1 MGNCDQKA
9 FVDDSIAQRQFSP
22 SGDTPTTDTMEKD
35 PNEELDNMMS
45 RPFAFKKEK
54 SAVDPLCTYIRNAI
68 PKAILSIETAKFTNK
83 YRIKKNI
90 KCEDNILYQV
100 NIVEQKSTG
109 AFFLAKMITK
119 ERIKKI
125 GDEQFKILFLNEIRA
140 LSQTKHP
147 NIEQLKEVYLLS
159 YKNNFKLILITNKVE
174 AKSLLDIINE
184 RVSQQKQFTYKE
196 IGIFAKT
203 LIETLGYLKSQ
214 NIIHRNLSPENIF
227 FTKENDFSSLSIRN
241 FYFCAILGRVQ
252 TATGIYGGLWYMA
265 PEMLRDLKYDYKL
278 DIWSVGL
285 TLYIMTTMENPFSN
299 CETRDMILDKLKH
312 KRAFREREELKK
324 YGVNMEILNFI
335 SKMLAENPQL
345 RTSSELLQEDDYIKN
360 IAIEERRKEEED
372 KKLEDEIKK
381 ETQM

>member
-22 SGDTPTTDTMEKD
+22 SGETPTTESMEKD

-54 SAVDPLCTYIRNAI
+54 SAVDPLYTYIRNAI
-68 PKAILSIETAKFTNK
+68 PKVILSVETSKFTTK

-90 KCEDNILYQV
+90 KCEDNIIYQV
-100 NIVEQKSTG
+100 NIVEQKSSG
-109 AFFLAKMITK
+109 AFFLAKTITK

-140 LSQTKHP
+140 LSQIKHP
-147 NIEQLKEVYLLS
+147 NIEQLTEVYLLS

-174 AKSLLDIINE
+174 SKSLLDIINE

-203 LIETLGYLKSQ
+203 FIETLGYLKSQ

-345 RTSSELLQEDDYIKN
+345 RTSCELLQEDDFIKN

-381 ETQM
+381 ETQN

>member
-125 GDEQFKILFLNEIRA
+125 GDEQLKILFLNEIRA
-140 LSQTKHP
+140 LSQIKHP

-174 AKSLLDIINE
+174 AKSLLD
-184 RVSQQKQFTYKE
+184 F
-196 IGIFAKT
+196 IFA
-203 LIETLGYLKSQ
+203 Q
-214 NIIHRNLSPENIF
+214 F
-227 FTKENDFSSLSIRN
+227 
-241 FYFCAILGRVQ
+241 
-252 TATGIYGGLWYMA
+252 
-265 PEMLRDLKYDYKL
+265 
-278 DIWSVGL
+278 
-285 TLYIMTTMENPFSN
+285 
-299 CETRDMILDKLKH
+299 
-312 KRAFREREELKK
+312 
-324 YGVNMEILNFI
+324 
-335 SKMLAENPQL
+335 
-345 RTSSELLQEDDYIKN
+345 
-360 IAIEERRKEEED
+360 
-372 KKLEDEIKK
+372 
-381 ETQM
+381 